1 MTRRRQRPKQRREA
15 LPGGAWEDPIGTD
28 LEMPRSPL
36 HADRCGVTVG
46 AAEGSPRL
54 WPGFPA
60 MTTSESGL
68 RSEKQGL
75 LPSSLPSTSSAPSL
89 PASSSPPALIILA
102 LAGGAIYG
110 WNVSS
115 AAILPALN
123 ATFALTSL
131 DEEIISAA
139 ATLTDAL
146 TMLLIGWFLLNRIGR
161 RRV

>member
-1 MTRRRQRPKQRREA
+1 
-15 LPGGAWEDPIGTD
+15 
-28 LEMPRSPL
+28 
-36 HADRCGVTVG
+36 
-46 AAEGSPRL
+46 
-54 WPGFPA
+54 

-89 PASSSPPALIILA
+89 PTSTSSSPAQIIIA
-102 LAGGAIYG
+102 LAGGANYG

>member
-1 MTRRRQRPKQRREA
+1 
-15 LPGGAWEDPIGTD
+15 
-28 LEMPRSPL
+28 
-36 HADRCGVTVG
+36 
-46 AAEGSPRL
+46 
-54 WPGFPA
+54 

-75 LPSSLPSTSSAPSL
+75 LPSSLSSTASSPSL
-89 PASSSPPALIILA
+89 PFSSSSPALIILA

>member
-1 MTRRRQRPKQRREA
+1 
-15 LPGGAWEDPIGTD
+15 
-28 LEMPRSPL
+28 
-36 HADRCGVTVG
+36 
-46 AAEGSPRL
+46 
-54 WPGFPA
+54 

-75 LPSSLPSTSSAPSL
+75 LPSSLSSLSSSPSL
-89 PASSSPPALIILA
+89 PSSSSPALIILA

-123 ATFALTSL
+123 ATFTLTSL